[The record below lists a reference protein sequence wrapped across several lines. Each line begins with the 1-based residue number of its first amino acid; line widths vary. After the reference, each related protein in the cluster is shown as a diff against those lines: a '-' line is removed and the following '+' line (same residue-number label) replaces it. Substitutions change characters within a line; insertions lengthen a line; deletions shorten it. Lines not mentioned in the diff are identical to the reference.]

1 MFVKCHVGV
10 VALDVQLL
18 RRSRR
23 LPCDHGILQHTRH
36 VARSALGWHV
46 REKFLFRKSE
56 SVVHDLLGRTAGH
69 LRHAFDPRTRFLA
82 PDKNTLRI
90 YGASDYA
97 VTADGGD
104 YTVHVVVGV
113 DPQSR
118 IYLLDVW
125 RKQTSSDQWVE
136 SFCDLVRQWEPIG
149 WAEEGGQI
157 KAGIGPFLVRCMR
170 ERKAYVHRHEF
181 PTRGDKARRAQ
192 SIRGRIAL
200 DGLYVPER
208 APWYAAFRAEML
220 TFPAGKHDDQ
230 VDALGLV
237 GQFLDLMVPGRPAE
251 KPEETQRVGYAAN
264 LPRCQARYLG
274 L

>member
-1 MFVKCHVGV
+1 MI
-10 VALDVQLL
+10 
-18 RRSRR
+18 R
-23 LPCDHGILQHTRH
+23 LVDNQ
-36 VARSALGWHV
+36 A
-46 REKFLFRKSE
+46 K
-56 SVVHDLLGRTAGH
+56 TANTAMPVSCG
-69 LRHAFDPRTRFLA
+69 
-82 PDKNTLRI
+82 KNTLRI

-192 SIRGRIAL
+192 SIRGRIAS

-237 GQFLDLMVPGRPAE
+237 GQLLDVMVPGRPAE
-251 KPEETQRVGYAAN
+251 KPEEIQQVGYAAYESRDN
-264 LPRCQARYLG
+264 PSADTWG